1 MSVDAIVVGA
11 GPNGLTAAAR
21 IARAGFRVAVY
32 ERAPTIGG
40 STRTTSLM
48 TPDVVHDV
56 GATVVPFAAAS
67 PAFAALGLDLP
78 MVFSGLAL
86 AHPLAGDRAAI
97 VDRSLDVTA
106 DALGADAARYRR
118 LIGPF
123 VRHFD
128 AFADSTLAPAIRQ
141 ARHPVLA
148 ARLGP
153 LLVLPGT
160 TLAHLFSTDEAR
172 ALLIGLSSHATVPV
186 SRPLTAGVGLTLLA
200 AAHAVGWPMIRG
212 GTQVLTEQL
221 AALVRAEGGEI
232 VVDRE
237 VTSLTGLP
245 PARVTLLDV
254 TPRQFA
260 DIVPGAARAYRR
272 WKYGPGVCKV
282 DYVLSGPVP
291 WTAEACRRAA
301 TVHLGGTAPEMLE
314 SEREVA
320 GGRVH
325 ERPYTIVVQPQL
337 ADPTRGP
344 RAGNPPLGLL
354 PRAQRLRTRRE
365 SEHRDATR
373 PLRTGMA
380 RPRHREARRH
390 RGRKRNDQPESRRR
404 RHLRWPDD
412 GTADAV
418 GRASRSLAVCNECAR
433 RLPVFELDSARRR
446 CTRNERLVRG
456 RIGPAHV
463 AALTARG
470 RKPVAAVVAPPATL
484 SHHGLDDPTGNS

>member
-48 TPDVVHDV
+48 RPDVVHDV

-67 PAFAALGLDLP
+67 PAFAALGLELP
-78 MVFSGLAL
+78 LVHSGLAL
-86 AHPLAGDRAAI
+86 AHPLDGGRAAI
-97 VDRSLDVTA
+97 VDRSLHVTA
-106 DALGADAARYRR
+106 DALGHDATRYRR
-118 LIGPF
+118 LLGPV

-148 ARLGP
+148 ARFGP

-160 TLAHLFSTDEAR
+160 TLAHLFSTEQAR

-200 AAHAVGWPMIRG
+200 AAHAVGWPMIQG

-221 AALVRAEGGEI
+221 AAIVRAEGGEI
-232 VVDRE
+232 IVDQE
-237 VTSLTGLP
+237 VESLAALP
-245 PARVTLLDV
+245 RARVTLLDV

-260 DIVPGAARAYRR
+260 DIEPGAARAYRR

-282 DYVLSGPVP
+282 DYVLSAPIP

-320 GGRVH
+320 RGRVH
-325 ERPYTIVVQPQL
+325 ARPYTIVVQPQL

-344 RAGNPPLGLL
+344 AQEIPLWAYCHVPNGSTFDASPNMEAQLDRFAPGWRDLVVAKHVVTAVASEATNPNLVGGDISGGLMTVRQML
-354 PRAQRLRTRRE
+354 F
-365 SEHRDATR
+365 
-373 PLRTGMA
+373 GA
-380 RPRHREARRH
+380 RP
-390 RGRKRNDQPESRRR
+390 GRSPYATN
-404 RHLRWPDD
+404 
-412 GTADAV
+412 
-418 GRASRSLAVCNECAR
+418 
-433 RLPVFELDSARRR
+433 
-446 CTRNERLVRG
+446 VRG
-456 RIGPAHV
+456 VYLCSSSTPPGAGAHGMSGWY
-463 AALTARG
+463 AAGSALRMLKG
-470 RKPVAAVVAPPATL
+470 
-484 SHHGLDDPTGNS
+484 

>member
-1 MSVDAIVVGA
+1 MNVDAIVVGA

-32 ERAPTIGG
+32 ERAPTVGG

-48 TPDVVHDV
+48 TPEVIHDV

-78 MVFSGLAL
+78 LVFSGLAL
-86 AHPLAGDRAAI
+86 AHPLDGDRVAI
-97 VDRSLDVTA
+97 VDRSIDVTA
-106 DALGADAARYRR
+106 DALGADGTRYRR

-186 SRPLTAGVGLTLLA
+186 NRPLTAGVGLTLLA
-200 AAHAVGWPMIRG
+200 AAHAVGWPMIQG

-245 PARVTLLDV
+245 PARVMLLDV

-260 DIVPGAARAYRR
+260 DIAPGASRAYRR

-320 GGRVH
+320 RGRVH

-344 RAGNPPLGLL
+344 ANGIPLWAYCHVPNGSASDVSPNIETQLDRFAPGWRDLVVAKHVVTAAASEATNPNLVGGDISGGLMTVRQMLLGARPGRSPYATNVRGVYLCSSSTPPGAGAHGMSGWY
-354 PRAQRLRTRRE
+354 AAGSALRTLRR
-365 SEHRDATR
+365 
-373 PLRTGMA
+373 
-380 RPRHREARRH
+380 
-390 RGRKRNDQPESRRR
+390 
-404 RHLRWPDD
+404 
-412 GTADAV
+412 
-418 GRASRSLAVCNECAR
+418 
-433 RLPVFELDSARRR
+433 
-446 CTRNERLVRG
+446 
-456 RIGPAHV
+456 
-463 AALTARG
+463 
-470 RKPVAAVVAPPATL
+470 
-484 SHHGLDDPTGNS
+484 